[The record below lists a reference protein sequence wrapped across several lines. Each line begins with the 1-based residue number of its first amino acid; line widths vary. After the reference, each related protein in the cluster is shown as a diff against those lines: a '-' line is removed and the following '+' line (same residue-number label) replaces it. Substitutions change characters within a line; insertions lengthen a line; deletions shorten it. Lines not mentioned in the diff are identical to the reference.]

1 MNSED
6 NDLRWFALVVRTR
19 WERSAAFALARR
31 GSESLLP
38 VFKQRRRWS
47 DRWKELELPLFPGY
61 LFCRFDPENRLP
73 VLTTPGVLSIV
84 GRGKVPIPIKPE
96 EIAAIQ
102 LLVQSGLPARPWPF
116 LEAGQAVQ
124 VNRGPLRGLK
134 GIVLQLKSETKLVLS
149 VTLLKRS
156 VAVEMNRNWISSEP
170 LSGSCHTDYPE
181 MSIIG
186 FGRQPA
192 APDFGSVAP

>member
-1 MNSED
+1 MSSKES
-6 NDLRWFALVVRTR
+6 DLHWFAVVVRSR
-19 WERSAAFALARR
+19 WERSAASSLATREC
-31 GSESLLP
+31 ESLLP

-61 LFCRFDPENRLP
+61 IFCRFNPDNRLP

-84 GRGKVPIPIKPE
+84 GRGKVPIPIEPD
-96 EIAAIQ
+96 EIAAIE
-102 LLVQSGLPARPWPF
+102 LLVRSGLPARPWPF
-116 LEAGQAVQ
+116 LQAGQVVQ
-124 VNRGPLRGLK
+124 VNQGPLRGLR

-156 VAVEMNRNWISSEP
+156 VAVEMNRSWITSEP
-170 LSGSCHTDYPE
+170 LPGSCHTDHLDL
-181 MSIIG
+181 SIIG

-192 APDFGSVAP
+192 APNAGSIAP